1 MRALPLRVKV
11 ALWSA
16 LMAGGAMGLALFGI
30 RYFLQYEL
38 QETLDRRLDR
48 VASEIFWN
56 LDQRPGGPAEV
67 RTIIADDLIP
77 PSAASHLIE
86 IIGAKK
92 QTLYR
97 SANLKNTSL
106 GGGLPELH
114 EVNFRER
121 PYRVGTYYHKSLILH
136 LGASLANDNATLD
149 RVSHAIVISLPAVLL
164 FSLAGGLLVA
174 VRALR
179 PVKKIT
185 DAARRITTEDLTQ
198 RLPVPAAKDEI
209 HELTEVLNKTF
220 EQLEK
225 GYTQAVH
232 FASDASHQLKTPIT
246 VMRSCIE
253 SLLKQPGL
261 SPEHCRE
268 LDELLQQT
276 RRLSSLA
283 EGLLLLA
290 RADAGRL
297 IVKAVEIDLRQLI
310 EGCLEDAE
318 VLAAQRKL
326 RIEHDLPEKIPAIAD
341 EARVEQVLL
350 NLLENAVKYN
360 RDGGLINVSAGTD
373 EDGVFIIVASTGTPI
388 PGEKMPV
395 IFNRF
400 TRGESDEQRV
410 GHGLGLSIA
419 RELARAQGGN
429 LRLLR
434 SDEEI
439 TEFEIRLLS
448 PGSKKAVR

>member
-1 MRALPLRVKV
+1 
-11 ALWSA
+11 
-16 LMAGGAMGLALFGI
+16 
-30 RYFLQYEL
+30 
-38 QETLDRRLDR
+38 
-48 VASEIFWN
+48 
-56 LDQRPGGPAEV
+56 
-67 RTIIADDLIP
+67 
-77 PSAASHLIE
+77 
-86 IIGAKK
+86 
-92 QTLYR
+92 
-97 SANLKNTSL
+97 
-106 GGGLPELH
+106 
-114 EVNFRER
+114 
-121 PYRVGTYYHKSLILH
+121 
-136 LGASLANDNATLD
+136 
-149 RVSHAIVISLPAVLL
+149 
-164 FSLAGGLLVA
+164 
-174 VRALR
+174 
-179 PVKKIT
+179 
-185 DAARRITTEDLTQ
+185 
-198 RLPVPAAKDEI
+198 
-209 HELTEVLNKTF
+209 VLNKTF

-290 RADAGRL
+290 RADAGSL
-297 IVKAVEIDLRQLI
+297 SVKAVETDLRILI

-318 VLAAQRKL
+318 VLAGQRKL

-360 RDGGLINVSAGTD
+360 RDGGMINVSAGTD
-373 EDGVFIIVASTGTPI
+373 EEGVFIIVASTGTPI
-388 PGEKMPV
+388 PGEKMSV

-419 RELARAQGGN
+419 RELARAQGGD

-448 PGSKKAVR
+448 PGSKKIIR